1 MRRSLWTLYASQV
14 VMIAGI
20 ALSFPFFALYLNKER
35 GLPMGTVGILLC
47 ASLLLSGLS
56 HGLGGELSD
65 RLGRRAVML
74 GAMWSRTA
82 LIALLGAAVQG
93 EWPLGAV
100 VAIHFAASFVGN
112 FFPPAARSWIADHCV
127 PTRRVEAYGWL
138 RVAGNLGW
146 AIGPALGGFLA
157 ERSYARMFFATSVF
171 CSVCAVLLGLGLRDK
186 EGFQRSEGFSASGL
200 FSSARDPK
208 FLRFGLCALLLT
220 AVMAQMVVP
229 LSVHAVTYA
238 GLSESQV
245 GLLFSLNGSVVVAT
259 QFLGARLLKNTPQS
273 RVLAWGSLL
282 YAFSYATVGF
292 LRGFPALAGA
302 MVAISLAEVAVSPAL
317 QTLSAN
323 LAPQGLQGR
332 FTGLS
337 GMMEHVGMAA
347 GPLLGGFF
355 QQHLSPTW
363 PAAPW
368 LLIGGVGVLAS
379 SGFLA
384 LGPRL
389 SAREQGLED

>member
-1 MRRSLWTLYASQV
+1 
-14 VMIAGI
+14 
-20 ALSFPFFALYLNKER
+20 
-35 GLPMGTVGILLC
+35 
-47 ASLLLSGLS
+47 
-56 HGLGGELSD
+56 
-65 RLGRRAVML
+65 
-74 GAMWSRTA
+74 
-82 LIALLGAAVQG
+82 
-93 EWPLGAV
+93 
-100 VAIHFAASFVGN
+100 
-112 FFPPAARSWIADHCV
+112 
-127 PTRRVEAYGWL
+127 
-138 RVAGNLGW
+138 
-146 AIGPALGGFLA
+146 
-157 ERSYARMFFATSVF
+157 MFFATSAF
-171 CSVCAVLLGLGLRDK
+171 CSVCGVLLALGLRDK
-186 EGFQRSEGFSASGL
+186 EGFQRSESFSASGL
-200 FSSARDPK
+200 FSTASDPK

-259 QFLGARLLKNTPQS
+259 QFLGARLLKNAPQS